1 MFHDALVPFAERRI
15 IIMEFTTFM
24 ELVRI
29 EAEKRVCDDCSVQ
42 LVTTTKN
49 NGVVLNGIT
58 ILQDGCNISPTIYLD
73 DHYDAYQ
80 NGTAT
85 IGMITDTVMDTY
97 EKNKTDRSID
107 MGGFLNYASAK
118 EQIVYKLVNT
128 EKNRELLENIPH
140 VPFHD
145 LSIVFEYF
153 VSQGDKGSISIL
165 IRNEYMNA
173 WNADTEELYRTAS
186 INTPLLRKYEL
197 KSMGEV
203 LCELEDKMDFGD
215 PCGISPMYVLQNESK
230 VMGAA
235 CILYPNLLSDFAA
248 ACKSDL
254 FIIPSSIHETLIL
267 PYADPSE
274 SEEIKKMIRDINRT
288 QVAAEEVLSDNLY
301 IYEKSTNEL
310 RMV

>member
-1 MFHDALVPFAERRI
+1 
-15 IIMEFTTFM
+15 MEFTTFM
-24 ELVRI
+24 ELVRN
-29 EAEKRVCDDCSVQ
+29 EAEKRVYGGSVQ

-49 NGVVLNGIT
+49 NGIVLSGIT
-58 ILQDGCNISPTIYLD
+58 VLQDGCNISPAIYLN
-73 DHYDAYQ
+73 DHYKAYR

-97 EKNKTDRSID
+97 ERNKTDRSIN

-118 EQIVYKLVNT
+118 EHIVYKLVNT
-128 EKNRELLENIPH
+128 EKNRELLEHIPH

-145 LSIVFEYF
+145 LSIVFEYL
-153 VSQGDKGSISIL
+153 VPQGGLNSISIL

-197 KSMGEV
+197 KSMGDV
-203 LCELEDKMDFGD
+203 LCELEDMMDFGEPFD
-215 PCGISPMYVLQNESK
+215 TIPMYVLRNESK
-230 VMGAA
+230 VLGAA
-235 CILYPNLLSDFAA
+235 CILYPYLLSDFAA

-274 SEEIKKMIRDINRT
+274 NGEIKAMIRDVNRT

-301 IYEKSTNEL
+301 FYEQSTDEL
-310 RMV
+310 QMV

>member
-1 MFHDALVPFAERRI
+1 
-15 IIMEFTTFM
+15 MEFTTFM
-24 ELVRI
+24 ELVRN
-29 EAEKRVCDDCSVQ
+29 EAEKRVCGGSVQ

-49 NGVVLNGIT
+49 NGIVLNGIT
-58 ILQDGCNISPTIYLD
+58 VLQDGCNISTIIYLN
-73 DHYDAYQ
+73 DHYKAYR

-97 EKNKTDRSID
+97 ERNKTDRSIN

-118 EQIVYKLVNT
+118 EHIVYKLVNT
-128 EKNRELLENIPH
+128 EKNRELLEHIPH

-145 LSIVFEYF
+145 LSIVFEYL
-153 VSQGDKGSISIL
+153 VSQGDLNSISVL

-173 WNADTEELYRTAS
+173 WNADTKELYRTAS
-186 INTPLLRKYEL
+186 VNTPLLRKYEL

-203 LCELEDKMDFGD
+203 LCELEDMMDSGE
-215 PCGISPMYVLQNESK
+215 PCDIVPMYVLRNESK
-230 VMGAA
+230 VLGAA
-235 CILYPNLLSDFAA
+235 CILYPDLLGDFAA
-248 ACKSDL
+248 ACRSDL

-274 SEEIKKMIRDINRT
+274 SEEIKAMIREINRT
-288 QVAAEEVLSDNLY
+288 QVTAEEVLSDNLY
-301 IYEKSTNEL
+301 IYEQSTDEL

>member
-1 MFHDALVPFAERRI
+1 
-15 IIMEFTTFM
+15 MEFTTFM
-24 ELVRI
+24 ELVRN
-29 EAEKRVCDDCSVQ
+29 EAEKRVCGDCSVQ

-49 NGVVLNGIT
+49 NGIVLSGIT
-58 ILQDGCNISPTIYLD
+58 VLQGGCNISTTIYLN
-73 DHYDAYQ
+73 DHYKAYR

-97 EKNKTDRSID
+97 ERNKTDNSIN

-118 EQIVYKLVNT
+118 EHIVYKLVNT
-128 EKNRELLENIPH
+128 EKNRELLEHIPH

-145 LSIVFEYF
+145 LSIVFEYL
-153 VSQGDKGSISIL
+153 VPQGGLNSISIL

-173 WNADTEELYRTAS
+173 WNAYTEELYRTAS

-203 LCELEDKMDFGD
+203 LCELEDMMDFGE
-215 PCGISPMYVLQNESK
+215 PCDIVPMYVLRNESK
-230 VMGAA
+230 VLGAA
-235 CILYPNLLSDFAA
+235 CILYPYLLSDFAA
-248 ACKSDL
+248 ACRSDL

-274 SEEIKKMIRDINRT
+274 SGEIKAMIRDINRT
-288 QVAAEEVLSDNLY
+288 QVTAEEVLSDNLY
-301 IYEKSTNEL
+301 IYEQSTDEL